1 MLMVFVFAIVSC
13 EQLWAQEVAEGQIVR
28 NQRVFQ
34 EERAAA
40 PRTNRGCCSTGAAY
54 GDIIFIRA
62 IGSRARTCALGAAQF
77 SEKTNVQEL

>member
-1 MLMVFVFAIVSC
+1 MVFVFAIVSC
-13 EQLWAQEVAEGQIVR
+13 EQLWAQEIAEDQIVR
-28 NQRVFQ
+28 NPWIFQ

-40 PRTNRGCCSTGAAY
+40 PRTHRGCCSTGAAY

-77 SEKTNVQEL
+77 SQKTIFQEL

>member
-1 MLMVFVFAIVSC
+1 MLMLFVVAIISC
-13 EQLWAQEVAEGQIVR
+13 EQLWAQEIAEGQIVR
-28 NQRVFQ
+28 NQRFIQ

-62 IGSRARTCALGAAQF
+62 IGSRARSCALGALQF
-77 SEKTNVQEL
+77 SEKTILQEL